1 MKALTICQPWAWLI
15 VHGPKRYENRQ
26 WQTSYRGPLLIHAG
40 KSRHCIKE
48 NALERWRAQ
57 GLVIPVASD
66 LPFGA
71 VVGICRLADCLPI
84 GRLDDEWASGPW
96 CWRLENVRAFEQPIP
111 CRGGLRLFDLP
122 DELVRNGQTA

>member
-1 MKALTICQPWAWLI
+1 MCI
-15 VHGPKRYENRQ
+15 RD
-26 WQTSYRGPLLIHAG
+26 S
-40 KSRHCIKE
+40 HCIKE